1 MIEISTDLKQLLTTD
16 QAHYYR
22 IVPKSASSDEMVFYR
37 DDSLS
42 LNGTTKELEI
52 VFGKTI
58 HIEPVSRLELDQAL
72 NKFYLKKTEQH
83 KSELSLS
90 SSNFLNELIQE
101 AETLK
106 CSDIHLESYED
117 KCRIRMRLDGKLVE
131 RFIIPKHDYPEFV
144 NKLKIM
150 SNLDIAEKRLPQDG
164 RIMIKE
170 GGKQFDLRVS
180 VLPTLYG
187 EKVVLRLLSDESSAL
202 SIEKLGLSGKQK
214 EVYLNSIAKPHG
226 IILISGPTGSG
237 KTTTLY
243 ATLKELNDNMR
254 NILTIEDPV
263 EYTLEGINQV
273 QLKEKIGLDYVAAL
287 RTFLRQDP
295 DIIMVGEIRDLPT
308 AKMAIRA
315 ALTGHLVLSTVH
327 TNSAWG
333 IITRMLEMGIS
344 PYILAD
350 TINIAI
356 AQRLL
361 RLLCPDCKR
370 RVELAE
376 LPFEPLPGVEQHFH
390 EPVGCDQCYGT
401 GYRGRK
407 AIYEMIPVD
416 HQMQKFIK
424 NMDEAPNEEGI
435 QGRIGTL
442 KESAIQLFSNGET
455 SLEEIL
461 PYLV

>member
-1 MIEISTDLKQLLTTD
+1 MIEITTDLKQLLTTD

-22 IVPKSASSDEMVFYR
+22 IVPKSSSAQEVVFYR
-37 DDSLS
+37 DETVP
-42 LNGTTKELEI
+42 LNGTAKELEI
-52 VFGKTI
+52 VFGKRVK
-58 HIEPVSRLELDQAL
+58 IEPIAKDELESAL
-72 NKFYLKKTEQH
+72 NKFYLKNTGDH
-83 KSELSLS
+83 KSELSLT

-106 CSDIHLESYED
+106 CSDIHLESYEE
-117 KCRIRMRLDGKLVE
+117 KCRIRMRLDGKMVE

-164 RIMIKE
+164 RIMVKE
-170 GGKQFDLRVS
+170 NGRQFDLRVS

-202 SIEKLGLSGKQK
+202 SVKKLGLSGEQK
-214 EVYLNSIAKPHG
+214 KVYLQSIKKPHG

-263 EYTLEGINQV
+263 EYTLEGVNQV

-333 IITRMLEMGIS
+333 IITRMIEMGIS
-344 PYILAD
+344 PFILAD

-361 RLLCPDCKR
+361 RLLCTDCKR
-370 RVELAE
+370 PVTLTE
-376 LPFEPLPGVEQHFH
+376 LPFEYDAGSEVHFH
-390 EPVGCDQCYGT
+390 EPVGCERCFGT

-416 HQMQKFIK
+416 QRMQNTIK
-424 NMDEAPNEEGI
+424 HIEDAPGEEGI
-435 QGRIGTL
+435 EGRVGTL
-442 KESAIQLFSNGET
+442 KESAIKLFSEGET

-461 PYLV
+461 PYLI

>member
-1 MIEISTDLKQLLTTD
+1 MIDITTDLKQLLTTE

-22 IVPKSASSDEMVFYR
+22 IVPKSANAEELVFYR
-37 DDSLS
+37 DDSRS
-42 LNGTTKELEI
+42 QNGTARELEV
-52 VFGKTI
+52 VFGRKVR
-58 HIEPVSRLELDQAL
+58 IEPVPRPELEQAL
-72 NKFYLKKTEQH
+72 NKFYLKKTEAH

-90 SSNFLNELIQE
+90 STNFLNELIQE

-131 RFIIPKHDYPEFV
+131 RFIIPKNDYPEFV

-170 GGKQFDLRVS
+170 GNRQFDLRVS

-214 EVYLNSIAKPHG
+214 SVYLNAIAKPHG

-370 RVELAE
+370 PVQPEK
-376 LPFEPLPGVEQHFH
+376 LPFEPIPGMKHDFH
-390 EPVGCDQCYGT
+390 EPVGCDKCYGT

-416 HQMQKFIK
+416 HQMQQFIK
-424 NMDEAPNEEGI
+424 HMDEAPGEDSI

-442 KESAIQLFSNGET
+442 RESAIQLCGSGET

>member
-1 MIEISTDLKQLLTTD
+1 MIDLSTDLKQLVTTD

-22 IVPKSASSDEMVFYR
+22 IVPKAITTDQLIFYR
-37 DDSLS
+37 DESLT
-42 LNGTTKELEI
+42 LNGTTKELEV
-52 VFGKTI
+52 VFGKSVV
-58 HIEPVSRLELDQAL
+58 IEPVSKSEIDQAL
-72 NKFYLKKTEQH
+72 NKFYLKKTGQH

-170 GGKQFDLRVS
+170 NGKQFDLRVS

-202 SIEKLGLSGKQK
+202 SIERLGLSGEQK
-214 EVYLNSIAKPHG
+214 RVYLNSIAKPHG

-370 RVELAE
+370 NATLSEV
-376 LPFEPLPGVEQHFH
+376 PFEPLSGVAADYH
-390 EPVGCDQCYGT
+390 EPVGCDRCYGT
-401 GYRGRK
+401 GYKGRK

-416 HQMQKFIK
+416 HQMQQFIK
-424 NMDEAPNEEGI
+424 HMDEAPGEEGI

-442 KESAIQLFSNGET
+442 RQSAIQLFSSGDT